1 MLNFFQNLL
10 QGGGSGSNILRYPY
24 EALSSATDY
33 LQIDI
38 LEYVPVSKNSQN
50 IGSESGA
57 SGLISRP
64 GSRRNSLNNRV
75 GYRSIG
81 GLTNR
86 VLKDGGTILLQ
97 IPSQVQDGNSA
108 SYGDSKMNGLVAAAA
123 DGASNI
129 MNSIK
134 LNDMEGSIENVQNNL
149 TGLGKQVAADAG
161 GVDGIKDIATKFFTS
176 KAVGA
181 LGGNV
186 SVNQLLARQSGEIFN
201 PNMELLFNG
210 PTLRSFRF
218 SFKMTPRS
226 SAEAEQIKLII
237 RSFKRN
243 MAAKTAAAA
252 NKSGSRGNFFL
263 KSPNIFELRYR
274 SGNQDHPFL
283 HKFKQCFLTDVSVN
297 YTGEGVYTTYEDA
310 TPVSMILDLSF
321 KELEPV
327 YDVDYDS
334 QQGQGGVGY

>member
-38 LEYVPVSKNSQN
+38 LEYVPVAKNSQN
-50 IGSESGA
+50 IGGPSSLVSA
-57 SGLISRP
+57 P

-86 VLKDGGTILLQ
+86 VLKDSGTILLQ

-108 SYGDSKMNGLVAAAA
+108 KYGDSKMNGLVAAAA
-123 DGASNI
+123 QGATDI
-129 MNSIK
+129 MQTIK
-134 LNDMEGSIENVQNNL
+134 LDNLGGSIQEAGERLMN
-149 TGLGKQVAADAG
+149 TGNTARDGVG
-161 GVDGIKDIATKFFTS
+161 GMEGIKDISTKFLTS

-226 SAEAEQIKLII
+226 SAEAAQIKLII

-243 MAAKTAAAA
+243 MAPKTAASA

-297 YTGEGVYTTYEDA
+297 YTGEGVYATYEDA

>member
-1 MLNFFQNLL
+1 MLNFFQNLF
-10 QGGGSGSNILRYPY
+10 QGGSGSNILRYPY

-33 LQIDI
+33 LQMDI
-38 LEYVPVSKNSQN
+38 LEYVPVAKNSQN
-50 IGSESGA
+50 TNGA
-57 SGLISRP
+57 NSLVSSP

-108 SYGDSKMNGLVAAAA
+108 SYGDSRMNGLVAAAA
-123 DGASNI
+123 EGATGIIKGIELDNI
-129 MNSIK
+129 K
-134 LNDMEGSIENVQNNL
+134 GSIDEVGKNL
-149 TGLGKQVAADAG
+149 KNTGSNALEGAG
-161 GVDGIKDIATKFFTS
+161 GEKGIQDIATKFFTS

-243 MAAKTAAAA
+243 MAPKTAESAG
-252 NKSGSRGNFFL
+252 KSGSRGNFFL

-297 YTGEGVYTTYEDA
+297 YTGEGVYATYEDA

-334 QQGQGGVGY
+334 EQGQGGVGY

>member
-1 MLNFFQNLL
+1 MLNFFQNLF
-10 QGGGSGSNILRYPY
+10 QSGSGSNILRYPY

-38 LEYVPVSKNSQN
+38 LEYVPVAKNSQN
-50 IGSESGA
+50 TNGA
-57 SGLISRP
+57 NSLVSSP

-108 SYGDSKMNGLVAAAA
+108 SYGDSRMNGLVAAAA
-123 DGASNI
+123 QGATDI
-129 MNSIK
+129 MSGIK
-134 LNDMEGSIENVQNNL
+134 LDDLGGSIQEVGAKLAETKNTALQ
-149 TGLGKQVAADAG
+149 GAG
-161 GVDGIKDIATKFFTS
+161 GVEGIQDITTKFLTS

-226 SAEAEQIKLII
+226 SAEAEQVKLII

-243 MAAKTAAAA
+243 MAPKTAAAA

-297 YTGEGVYTTYEDA
+297 YTGEGVYATYEDA

-334 QQGQGGVGY
+334 EQGQGGVGY

>member
-1 MLNFFQNLL
+1 M
-10 QGGGSGSNILRYPY
+10 
-24 EALSSATDY
+24 
-33 LQIDI
+33 
-38 LEYVPVSKNSQN
+38 
-50 IGSESGA
+50 
-57 SGLISRP
+57 
-64 GSRRNSLNNRV
+64 
-75 GYRSIG
+75 
-81 GLTNR
+81 TNR

-108 SYGDSKMNGLVAAAA
+108 SYGDSRMNGVVAAGAQAA
-123 DGASNI
+123 TDLMKNVKFDNMSKSLTETGENLKAIGNQTLGNLGGGA
-129 MNSIK
+129 
-134 LNDMEGSIENVQNNL
+134 
-149 TGLGKQVAADAG
+149 
-161 GVDGIKDIATKFFTS
+161 GIQDIATKFLTS

-186 SVNQLLARQSGEIFN
+186 SVNQLLARESGEIFN

-226 SAEAEQIKLII
+226 SSEAEQVKLII

-243 MAAKTAAAA
+243 MAPKTAESSS
-252 NKSGSRGNFFL
+252 KSGSRGNFFL

-283 HKFKQCFLTDVSVN
+283 HKFKQCFLTDVAVN
-297 YTGEGVYTTYEDA
+297 YTGEGVYATYEDA

-334 QQGQGGVGY
+334 EQGQGGVGY

>member
-1 MLNFFQNLL
+1 MLNFFQNLF
-10 QGGGSGSNILRYPY
+10 QSGSGSNILRYPY

-38 LEYVPVSKNSQN
+38 LEYVPVAKNSQN
-50 IGSESGA
+50 TNGA
-57 SGLISRP
+57 NSLVSSP

-108 SYGDSKMNGLVAAAA
+108 SYGDSRMNGLVAAAA
-123 DGASNI
+123 QGATDI
-129 MNSIK
+129 MQTIK
-134 LNDMEGSIENVQNNL
+134 LNKLGESIQETGEKLMSTGNAALEGI
-149 TGLGKQVAADAG
+149 GDAK
-161 GVDGIKDIATKFFTS
+161 GIQDIATKFLTS

-243 MAAKTAAAA
+243 MAPKTAAAA

-297 YTGEGVYTTYEDA
+297 YTGEGVYATYEDA

-334 QQGQGGVGY
+334 EQGQGGVGY

>member
-1 MLNFFQNLL
+1 M
-10 QGGGSGSNILRYPY
+10 
-24 EALSSATDY
+24 A
-33 LQIDI
+33 
-38 LEYVPVSKNSQN
+38 KNSQN
-50 IGSESGA
+50 ISGSSSLVSA
-57 SGLISRP
+57 P

-123 DGASNI
+123 QGATDI
-129 MNSIK
+129 MQTISFDDLK
-134 LNDMEGSIENVQNNL
+134 GSIQEVGEKLAN
-149 TGLGKQVAADAG
+149 TGNAALDGMG
-161 GVDGIKDIATKFFTS
+161 GVPGIKDITTKFLTS

-226 SAEAEQIKLII
+226 SAEAEQVKLII

-243 MAAKTAAAA
+243 MAPKTAAAA

-297 YTGEGVYTTYEDA
+297 YTGEGVYATYEDA

-334 QQGQGGVGY
+334 EQGQGGVGY

>member
-1 MLNFFQNLL
+1 MLNFFQNLFK
-10 QGGGSGSNILRYPY
+10 GGGSGSNILRYPY

-50 IGSESGA
+50 TNGA
-57 SGLISRP
+57 NSLVSSP

-108 SYGDSKMNGLVAAAA
+108 SYGDSRMNGLVAAAA

-243 MAAKTAAAA
+243 MAPKTAESAG
-252 NKSGSRGNFFL
+252 KSGSRGNLFL

-297 YTGEGVYTTYEDA
+297 YTGEGVYATYEDA

-334 QQGQGGVGY
+334 EQGQGGVGY

>member
-1 MLNFFQNLL
+1 MLNFFQNLF
-10 QGGGSGSNILRYPY
+10 QSGSGSNILRYPY
-24 EALSSATDY
+24 ESLSSATDY

-38 LEYVPVSKNSQN
+38 LEYIPVSKNSQN
-50 IGSESGA
+50 IGSESGT

-129 MNSIK
+129 MSSIK
-134 LNDMEGSIENVQNNL
+134 LDDMKGSIENVQNNL
-149 TGLGKQVAADAG
+149 TGLGKQVAADVG

-243 MAAKTAAAA
+243 MAPKTAASA
-252 NKSGSRGNFFL
+252 NKSGSRGNFL
-263 KSPNIFELRYR
+263 
-274 SGNQDHPFL
+274 
-283 HKFKQCFLTDVSVN
+283 
-297 YTGEGVYTTYEDA
+297 
-310 TPVSMILDLSF
+310 
-321 KELEPV
+321 
-327 YDVDYDS
+327 
-334 QQGQGGVGY
+334 

>member
-1 MLNFFQNLL
+1 MLNFFQNLFK
-10 QGGGSGSNILRYPY
+10 GGGSGSNILRYPY

-50 IGSESGA
+50 TSGTGS
-57 SGLISRP
+57 LISRP

-97 IPSQVQDGNSA
+97 VPAQVQDGNSV
-108 SYGDSKMNGLVAAAA
+108 SYGDSRMNGLVAAGAQAA
-123 DGASNI
+123 TAIMDG
-129 MNSIK
+129 IK
-134 LNDMEGSIENVQNNL
+134 LNDMEGSIENVSNELKGIGIQ
-149 TGLGKQVAADAG
+149 GLGDAG
-161 GVDGIKDIATKFFTS
+161 GGNGIKDIATKFLTS
-176 KAVGA
+176 KAMGA

-226 SAEAEQIKLII
+226 SAEAEQVKLII

-243 MAAKTAAAA
+243 MAPKTAESAG
-252 NKSGSRGNFFL
+252 KSGSRGNFFL

-297 YTGEGVYTTYEDA
+297 YTGEGVYATYEDA

-334 QQGQGGVGY
+334 EQGQGGVGY

>member
-1 MLNFFQNLL
+1 MLNFFQNLF
-10 QGGGSGSNILRYPY
+10 QSGSGSNILRYPY

-38 LEYVPVSKNSQN
+38 LEYVPVAKNSQN
-50 IGSESGA
+50 TNGA
-57 SGLISRP
+57 NSLVSSP

-108 SYGDSKMNGLVAAAA
+108 SYGDSRMNGLVAAAA
-123 DGASNI
+123 EGATGIIKGIELDNI
-129 MNSIK
+129 K
-134 LNDMEGSIENVQNNL
+134 GSIDEVGAKL
-149 TGLGKQVAADAG
+149 AKTGSTALEGAG
-161 GVDGIKDIATKFFTS
+161 GVEGIQDITTKFLTS

-243 MAAKTAAAA
+243 MAPKTAESA

-297 YTGEGVYTTYEDA
+297 YTGEGVYATYEDA

-334 QQGQGGVGY
+334 EQGQGGVGY

>member
-1 MLNFFQNLL
+1 
-10 QGGGSGSNILRYPY
+10 
-24 EALSSATDY
+24 
-33 LQIDI
+33 
-38 LEYVPVSKNSQN
+38 
-50 IGSESGA
+50 
-57 SGLISRP
+57 
-64 GSRRNSLNNRV
+64 
-75 GYRSIG
+75 
-81 GLTNR
+81 
-86 VLKDGGTILLQ
+86 
-97 IPSQVQDGNSA
+97 
-108 SYGDSKMNGLVAAAA
+108 MNGLVAAAA
-123 DGASNI
+123 QGAKSI
-129 MNSIK
+129 MTGVKFDNMQDSITK
-134 LNDMEGSIENVQNNL
+134 VGGELKANVDKTLGNL
-149 TGLGKQVAADAG
+149 GGGAG
-161 GVDGIKDIATKFFTS
+161 IQDIATKFLTS

-181 LGGNV
+181 FGGNV
-186 SVNQLLARQSGEIFN
+186 SVNQLLARESGEILN

-243 MAAKTAAAA
+243 MAPKTAAAA

-297 YTGEGVYTTYEDA
+297 YTGEGVYATYEDA

-334 QQGQGGVGY
+334 EQGQGGVGY

>member
-1 MLNFFQNLL
+1 MTFRSEIAFSNS
-10 QGGGSGSNILRYPY
+10 SGKTVPSVNPRSP
-24 EALSSATDY
+24 ALSFDPKSS
-33 LQIDI
+33 
-38 LEYVPVSKNSQN
+38 EY
-50 IGSESGA
+50 
-57 SGLISRP
+57 
-64 GSRRNSLNNRV
+64 
-75 GYRSIG
+75 
-81 GLTNR
+81 
-86 VLKDGGTILLQ
+86 
-97 IPSQVQDGNSA
+97 
-108 SYGDSKMNGLVAAAA
+108 
-123 DGASNI
+123 
-129 MNSIK
+129 
-134 LNDMEGSIENVQNNL
+134 
-149 TGLGKQVAADAG
+149 
-161 GVDGIKDIATKFFTS
+161 IATKFLTS

-243 MAAKTAAAA
+243 MAPKTAAAA

-274 SGNQDHPFL
+274 SGNQDHPFV

-297 YTGEGVYTTYEDA
+297 YTGEGVYATYEDA

-327 YDVDYDS
+327 YDVDYYS
-334 QQGQGGVGY
+334 EQGQGGVGY

>member
-1 MLNFFQNLL
+1 MLNFFKNLF
-10 QGGGSGSNILRYPY
+10 QSGSGSNILRYPY

-33 LQIDI
+33 LQMDI
-38 LEYVPVSKNSQN
+38 LEYVPVAKNSQN
-50 IGSESGA
+50 TNGA
-57 SGLISRP
+57 NSLVSSP

-108 SYGDSKMNGLVAAAA
+108 SYGDSRMNGLVAAAA
-123 DGASNI
+123 QGATDI
-129 MNSIK
+129 MSSIK
-134 LNDMEGSIENVQNNL
+134 LDDLGGSIQEVGAKLAETKNTALQ
-149 TGLGKQVAADAG
+149 GAG
-161 GVDGIKDIATKFFTS
+161 GVEGIKDITTKFLTS

-226 SAEAEQIKLII
+226 SAEAEQVKLII

-243 MAAKTAAAA
+243 MAPKTAESAG
-252 NKSGSRGNFFL
+252 KSGSRGNFFL

-297 YTGEGVYTTYEDA
+297 YTGEGVYATYEDA

-334 QQGQGGVGY
+334 EQGQGGVGY

>member
-1 MLNFFQNLL
+1 MLNFFQNLF
-10 QGGGSGSNILRYPY
+10 QSGSGSNILRYPY

-33 LQIDI
+33 LQMDI
-38 LEYVPVSKNSQN
+38 LEYVPVAKNSQN
-50 IGSESGA
+50 TNGA
-57 SGLISRP
+57 NSLVSSP

-108 SYGDSKMNGLVAAAA
+108 SYGDSRMNGLVAAAA
-123 DGASNI
+123 QGATDI
-129 MNSIK
+129 MSGIK
-134 LNDMEGSIENVQNNL
+134 LDDLGGSIQEVGAKLAETKNTALQ
-149 TGLGKQVAADAG
+149 GAG
-161 GVDGIKDIATKFFTS
+161 GVEGIKDITTKFLTS

-243 MAAKTAAAA
+243 MAPKTAAAA

-263 KSPNIFELRYR
+263 KSPNIFDLRYR

-297 YTGEGVYTTYEDA
+297 YTGEGVYATYEDA

-334 QQGQGGVGY
+334 EQGQGGVGY

>member
-1 MLNFFQNLL
+1 MLNFFQNLFK
-10 QGGGSGSNILRYPY
+10 GGGSGSNILRYPY

-50 IGSESGA
+50 TNGA
-57 SGLISRP
+57 NSLVSSP

-226 SAEAEQIKLII
+226 SAEAEQVKLII

-243 MAAKTAAAA
+243 MAPKTAESAG
-252 NKSGSRGNFFL
+252 KSGSRGNFFL

-297 YTGEGVYTTYEDA
+297 YTGEGVYATYEDA

-334 QQGQGGVGY
+334 EQGQGGVGY

>member
-33 LQIDI
+33 LQMDI
-38 LEYVPVSKNSQN
+38 LEYVPVAKNSQN
-50 IGSESGA
+50 TNGA
-57 SGLISRP
+57 NSLVSSP

-108 SYGDSKMNGLVAAAA
+108 SYGDSRMNGLVAAAA
-123 DGASNI
+123 QGATDI
-129 MNSIK
+129 MSGIK
-134 LNDMEGSIENVQNNL
+134 LDDLGGSIQEVGAKLAETKNTALQ
-149 TGLGKQVAADAG
+149 GAG
-161 GVDGIKDIATKFFTS
+161 GTEGIKDITTKFLTS

-243 MAAKTAAAA
+243 MAPKTAESAG
-252 NKSGSRGNFFL
+252 KSGSRGNFFL

-297 YTGEGVYTTYEDA
+297 YTGEGVYATYEDA

-334 QQGQGGVGY
+334 EQGQGGVGY

>member
-1 MLNFFQNLL
+1 MLNFFQNLFK
-10 QGGGSGSNILRYPY
+10 GGGSGSNILRYPY

-50 IGSESGA
+50 INGA
-57 SGLISRP
+57 NSLVSSP

-108 SYGDSKMNGLVAAAA
+108 SYGDSRMNGLVAAAA
-123 DGASNI
+123 QGATDI
-129 MNSIK
+129 MSGIK
-134 LNDMEGSIENVQNNL
+134 LDDLGGSIQEVGTKLAETKNNAL
-149 TGLGKQVAADAG
+149 QGAG
-161 GVDGIKDIATKFFTS
+161 GVDGIKDITTKFLTS

-226 SAEAEQIKLII
+226 SAEAEQVKLII

-243 MAAKTAAAA
+243 MAPKTAASA

-297 YTGEGVYTTYEDA
+297 YTGEGVYATYEDA

-334 QQGQGGVGY
+334 EQGQGGVGY

>member
-1 MLNFFQNLL
+1 MPKFLENLY
-10 QGGGSGSNILRYPY
+10 QGGGGGSNILRYPY
-24 EALSSATDY
+24 EALSSVTDY

-50 IGSESGA
+50 TSGTGSLVSG
-57 SGLISRP
+57 P

-86 VLKDGGTILLQ
+86 VLKDTGTILLQ

-108 SYGDSKMNGLVAAAA
+108 SYGDSRMNGLVAAAA
-123 DGASNI
+123 QGATDI
-129 MNSIK
+129 MKGIK
-134 LNDMEGSIENVQNNL
+134 FDDMKGSIEAVGNKL
-149 TGLGKQVAADAG
+149 KDTGSTAMKGVG
-161 GVDGIKDIATKFFTS
+161 GTEGISDIATKFMTS

-210 PTLRSFRF
+210 PTLRNFRF

-226 SAEAEQIKLII
+226 SAEAEQVKLII

-243 MAAKTAAAA
+243 MAPKTGEASA
-252 NKSGSRGNFFL
+252 KSGSRGNFFL

-297 YTGEGVYTTYEDA
+297 YTGEGVYATYEDA

-334 QQGQGGVGY
+334 EQGQGGVGY

>member
-33 LQIDI
+33 LQMDI
-38 LEYVPVSKNSQN
+38 LEYVPVAKNSQN
-50 IGSESGA
+50 TNGA
-57 SGLISRP
+57 NSLVSSP

-108 SYGDSKMNGLVAAAA
+108 SYGDSRMNGLVAAAA
-123 DGASNI
+123 QGATDI
-129 MNSIK
+129 MSSIK
-134 LNDMEGSIENVQNNL
+134 LDDLGGSIQEVGAKLAETKNTALQ
-149 TGLGKQVAADAG
+149 GAG
-161 GVDGIKDIATKFFTS
+161 GVEGIKDITTKFLTS

-226 SAEAEQIKLII
+226 SAEAEQIKLIV

-243 MAAKTAAAA
+243 MAPKTAESAG
-252 NKSGSRGNFFL
+252 KSGSRGNFFL

-297 YTGEGVYTTYEDA
+297 YTGEGVYATYEDA

-334 QQGQGGVGY
+334 EQGQGGVGY

>member
-1 MLNFFQNLL
+1 MLNFLKNLS

-33 LQIDI
+33 LQMDI
-38 LEYVPVSKNSQN
+38 LEYVPVAKNSQN
-50 IGSESGA
+50 TNGPGS
-57 SGLISRP
+57 LISGP

-108 SYGDSKMNGLVAAAA
+108 SYGDSRMNGVVAAGAQAA
-123 DGASNI
+123 TDLMKNVKFDNMSKSLTETGENLKAIGNQTLGNLGGGA
-129 MNSIK
+129 
-134 LNDMEGSIENVQNNL
+134 
-149 TGLGKQVAADAG
+149 
-161 GVDGIKDIATKFFTS
+161 GIQDIATKFLTS

-186 SVNQLLARQSGEIFN
+186 SVNQLLARESGEIFN

-226 SAEAEQIKLII
+226 SSEAEQVKLII

-243 MAAKTAAAA
+243 MAPKTAESSS
-252 NKSGSRGNFFL
+252 KSGSRGNFFL

-283 HKFKQCFLTDVSVN
+283 HKFKQCFLTDVAVN
-297 YTGEGVYTTYEDA
+297 YTGEGVYATYEDA

-334 QQGQGGVGY
+334 EQGQGGVGY

>member
-33 LQIDI
+33 LQMDI
-38 LEYVPVSKNSQN
+38 LEYVPVAKNSQN
-50 IGSESGA
+50 TNGA
-57 SGLISRP
+57 NSLVSSP

-97 IPSQVQDGNSA
+97 IPSQVQDGNIA
-108 SYGDSKMNGLVAAAA
+108 SYGDSRMNGLVAAAA
-123 DGASNI
+123 QGATDI
-129 MNSIK
+129 QQTIK
-134 LNDMEGSIENVQNNL
+134 LDDLKGSIDEVGTKLAN
-149 TGLGKQVAADAG
+149 TGNKALEGMG
-161 GVDGIKDIATKFFTS
+161 GEKGIQDIATKYFTS
-176 KAVGA
+176 AAVGA

-186 SVNQLLARQSGEIFN
+186 SVNQLLARENGEIFN

-210 PTLRSFRF
+210 PTLRNFRF

-226 SAEAEQIKLII
+226 SAEAEQVKLII

-243 MAAKTAAAA
+243 MAPKTAESAG
-252 NKSGSRGNFFL
+252 KSGSRGNLFL

-297 YTGEGVYTTYEDA
+297 YTGEGVYATYEDA

>member
-1 MLNFFQNLL
+1 MLNFFQNLF
-10 QGGGSGSNILRYPY
+10 QSGSGSNILRYPY

-50 IGSESGA
+50 TNGTGS
-57 SGLISRP
+57 LISGP

-108 SYGDSKMNGLVAAAA
+108 SYGDSRMNGLVAAAA
-123 DGASNI
+123 QGAKSVMTGVKFDN
-129 MNSIK
+129 MQESITK
-134 LNDMEGSIENVQNNL
+134 VGGELKANVDKTLGNL
-149 TGLGKQVAADAG
+149 GGGAG
-161 GVDGIKDIATKFFTS
+161 IQDIATKFLTS
-176 KAVGA
+176 KAVGVF
-181 LGGNV
+181 GGNV
-186 SVNQLLARQSGEIFN
+186 SVNQLLARESGEILN

-226 SAEAEQIKLII
+226 SAEAEQVKLII

-243 MAAKTAAAA
+243 MAPKTAESAG
-252 NKSGSRGNFFL
+252 KSGSRGNFFL

-297 YTGEGVYTTYEDA
+297 YTGEGVYATYEDA

-334 QQGQGGVGY
+334 EQGQGGVGY

>member
-1 MLNFFQNLL
+1 MLNFFQNLF

-33 LQIDI
+33 LQIDV

-50 IGSESGA
+50 TNGA
-57 SGLISRP
+57 NSLVSSP

-108 SYGDSKMNGLVAAAA
+108 SYGDSRMNGLVAAAA
-123 DGASNI
+123 QGAKSI
-129 MNSIK
+129 MTGVKFDNMQDSITK
-134 LNDMEGSIENVQNNL
+134 VGGELKANVDKTLGNL
-149 TGLGKQVAADAG
+149 GGGAG
-161 GVDGIKDIATKFFTS
+161 IQDIATKFLTS

-181 LGGNV
+181 FGGNV
-186 SVNQLLARQSGEIFN
+186 SVNQLLARESGEILN

-226 SAEAEQIKLII
+226 SAEAEQVKLII

-243 MAAKTAAAA
+243 MAPKTAESAG
-252 NKSGSRGNFFL
+252 KSGSRGNFFL

-334 QQGQGGVGY
+334 EQGQGGVGY

>member
-1 MLNFFQNLL
+1 MLNFFQNLF

-33 LQIDI
+33 LQIDV

-50 IGSESGA
+50 TNGA
-57 SGLISRP
+57 NSLVSSP

-108 SYGDSKMNGLVAAAA
+108 SYGDSRMNGLVAAAA
-123 DGASNI
+123 
-129 MNSIK
+129 
-134 LNDMEGSIENVQNNL
+134 Q
-149 TGLGKQVAADAG
+149 
-161 GVDGIKDIATKFFTS
+161 GVTDVMTGIKFDNMQDSITKVGGELKANVDKTLGNLGGGAGIQDIATKFLTS

-181 LGGNV
+181 FGGNV
-186 SVNQLLARQSGEIFN
+186 SVNQLLARESGEILN

-226 SAEAEQIKLII
+226 SAEAEQVKLII

-243 MAAKTAAAA
+243 MAPKTAESAG
-252 NKSGSRGNFFL
+252 KSGSRGNFFL

-297 YTGEGVYTTYEDA
+297 YTGEGVYATYEDA

-334 QQGQGGVGY
+334 EQGQGGVGY

>member
-1 MLNFFQNLL
+1 MLNFFQNLF
-10 QGGGSGSNILRYPY
+10 QSGSGSNILRYPY

-38 LEYVPVSKNSQN
+38 LEYVPVAKNSQN
-50 IGSESGA
+50 ISGSSSLVSA
-57 SGLISRP
+57 P

-108 SYGDSKMNGLVAAAA
+108 NYGDSKMNGVVAAAA
-123 DGASNI
+123 QGAQS
-129 MNSIK
+129 
-134 LNDMEGSIENVQNNL
+134 LMEGVKFDNMQESLTKVGGELKANVDTTLGNL
-149 TGLGKQVAADAG
+149 GGGAG
-161 GVDGIKDIATKFFTS
+161 IQDIATKFLTS

-186 SVNQLLARQSGEIFN
+186 SVNQLLARESGEIFN

-210 PTLRSFRF
+210 PTLRNFRF

-243 MAAKTAAAA
+243 MAPKTGESSG
-252 NKSGSRGNFFL
+252 KSGSRGNFFL

-297 YTGEGVYTTYEDA
+297 YTGEGVYATYEDA

-334 QQGQGGVGY
+334 EQGQGGVGY

>member
-1 MLNFFQNLL
+1 MLNFFQNLFK
-10 QGGGSGSNILRYPY
+10 GGGSGSNILRYPY

-38 LEYVPVSKNSQN
+38 LEYVPVAKNSQN
-50 IGSESGA
+50 IGGPSSLVSA
-57 SGLISRP
+57 P

-86 VLKDGGTILLQ
+86 VLKDSGTILLQ

-108 SYGDSKMNGLVAAAA
+108 NYGDSKMNGVVAAAA
-123 DGASNI
+123 GAA
-129 MNSIK
+129 
-134 LNDMEGSIENVQNNL
+134 GSIIKGIELDNA
-149 TGLGKQVAADAG
+149 KQSINKVGSDLKNTAEKTVEAAG
-161 GVDGIKDIATKFFTS
+161 GGVGIQDIATKYFTS
-176 KAVGA
+176 AAVGA

-186 SVNQLLARQSGEIFN
+186 SVNQLLARENGEIFN
-201 PNMELLFNG
+201 PNMELLFND
-210 PTLRSFRF
+210 PTLRNFRF

-226 SAEAEQIKLII
+226 SAEAEQVKLII

-243 MAAKTAAAA
+243 MAPKTAESAG
-252 NKSGSRGNFFL
+252 KSGSRGNFFL

-334 QQGQGGVGY
+334 EQGQGGVGY

>member
-1 MLNFFQNLL
+1 MLNFFQNLF
-10 QGGGSGSNILRYPY
+10 QSGSGSNILRYPY
-24 EALSSATDY
+24 ESLSSATDY
-33 LQIDI
+33 LQMDI
-38 LEYVPVSKNSQN
+38 LEYVPVAKNSQN
-50 IGSESGA
+50 TNGA
-57 SGLISRP
+57 NSLVSSP

-108 SYGDSKMNGLVAAAA
+108 SYGDSRMNGLVAAAA
-123 DGASNI
+123 QGATDI
-129 MNSIK
+129 MSGIK
-134 LNDMEGSIENVQNNL
+134 LDDLGGSIQEVGAKLAETKNTALQ
-149 TGLGKQVAADAG
+149 GAG
-161 GVDGIKDIATKFFTS
+161 GVEGIKDITTKFLTS

-243 MAAKTAAAA
+243 MAPKTAAAA

-297 YTGEGVYTTYEDA
+297 YTGEGVYATYEDA

-334 QQGQGGVGY
+334 EQGQGGVGY

>member
-1 MLNFFQNLL
+1 MLNFFQNLFK
-10 QGGGSGSNILRYPY
+10 GGGSGSNILRYPY

-50 IGSESGA
+50 TNGA
-57 SGLISRP
+57 NSLVSSP

-108 SYGDSKMNGLVAAAA
+108 SYGDSRMNGLVAAAA
-123 DGASNI
+123 QGATDI
-129 MNSIK
+129 MSGIK
-134 LNDMEGSIENVQNNL
+134 LDDLGGSIQEVGAKLAETKNTALQ
-149 TGLGKQVAADAG
+149 GAG
-161 GVDGIKDIATKFFTS
+161 GVEGIKDITTKFLTS

-243 MAAKTAAAA
+243 MAPKTAAAA

-297 YTGEGVYTTYEDA
+297 YTGEGVYATYEDA

-334 QQGQGGVGY
+334 EQGQGGVGY

>member
-1 MLNFFQNLL
+1 M
-10 QGGGSGSNILRYPY
+10 
-24 EALSSATDY
+24 
-33 LQIDI
+33 DI
-38 LEYVPVSKNSQN
+38 LEYVPVAKNSQN
-50 IGSESGA
+50 TNGA
-57 SGLISRP
+57 NSLVSSP

-108 SYGDSKMNGLVAAAA
+108 SYGDSRMNGLVAAAA
-123 DGASNI
+123 QGATDI
-129 MNSIK
+129 MSGIK
-134 LNDMEGSIENVQNNL
+134 LDDLGGSIQEVGAKLAETKNTALQ
-149 TGLGKQVAADAG
+149 GAG
-161 GVDGIKDIATKFFTS
+161 GVEGIKDITTKFLTS

-243 MAAKTAAAA
+243 MAPKTAAAA

-297 YTGEGVYTTYEDA
+297 YTGEGVYATYEDA

-334 QQGQGGVGY
+334 EQGQGGVGY

>member
-1 MLNFFQNLL
+1 MLNFFKNLF
-10 QGGGSGSNILRYPY
+10 QSGSGSNILRYPY

-38 LEYVPVSKNSQN
+38 LEYVPVAKNSQN
-50 IGSESGA
+50 IGGPSSLVSA
-57 SGLISRP
+57 P

-108 SYGDSKMNGLVAAAA
+108 SYGDSRMNGLVAAAA
-123 DGASNI
+123 QGATDI
-129 MNSIK
+129 MSGIK
-134 LNDMEGSIENVQNNL
+134 LDDLGGSIQEVGAKLAETKNTALQ
-149 TGLGKQVAADAG
+149 GAG
-161 GVDGIKDIATKFFTS
+161 GVEGIKDITTKFLTS

-243 MAAKTAAAA
+243 MAPKTAAAA

-297 YTGEGVYTTYEDA
+297 YPGEGVYATYEDA

-327 YDVDYDS
+327 YDVDYDTE
-334 QQGQGGVGY
+334 QGQGGVGY

>member
-1 MLNFFQNLL
+1 MLNFLKNLS

-38 LEYVPVSKNSQN
+38 LEYVPVAKNSQN
-50 IGSESGA
+50 ISGT
-57 SGLISRP
+57 SSLISDP

-86 VLKDGGTILLQ
+86 VLKDSGTILLQ

-108 SYGDSKMNGLVAAAA
+108 NYGDSKMNGVVAAAA
-123 DGASNI
+123 GAA
-129 MNSIK
+129 
-134 LNDMEGSIENVQNNL
+134 GSIIKGIELDNIKGSVNKVGGEL
-149 TGLGKQVAADAG
+149 KGTAEKAMESAG
-161 GVDGIKDIATKFFTS
+161 GGSGIQDIATKYFTS
-176 KAVGA
+176 AAVGA

-186 SVNQLLARQSGEIFN
+186 SVNQLLARQNGEIFN

-210 PTLRSFRF
+210 PTLRNFRF

-226 SAEAEQIKLII
+226 SDEAEQVKLII

-243 MAAKTAAAA
+243 MAPKTSESSS
-252 NKSGSRGNFFL
+252 KSGSRGNFFL

-334 QQGQGGVGY
+334 EQGQGGVGY

>member
-1 MLNFFQNLL
+1 MLNFFQNLF
-10 QGGGSGSNILRYPY
+10 QSGSGSNILRYPY
-24 EALSSATDY
+24 ESLSSATDY
-33 LQIDI
+33 LQMDI
-38 LEYVPVSKNSQN
+38 LEYVPVAKNSQN
-50 IGSESGA
+50 TNGA
-57 SGLISRP
+57 NSLVSSP

-108 SYGDSKMNGLVAAAA
+108 SYGDSRMNGLVAAAA
-123 DGASNI
+123 QGATDI
-129 MNSIK
+129 MSGIK
-134 LNDMEGSIENVQNNL
+134 LDDLGGSIQEVGAKLAETKNTALQ
-149 TGLGKQVAADAG
+149 GAG
-161 GVDGIKDIATKFFTS
+161 GVEGIKDITTKFLTS

-210 PTLRSFRF
+210 PTLRNFRF

-226 SAEAEQIKLII
+226 SDEAEQVKLII

-243 MAAKTAAAA
+243 MAPKTAQSAG
-252 NKSGSRGNFFL
+252 KSGSRGNFFL

-297 YTGEGVYTTYEDA
+297 YTGEGVYATYEDA

-334 QQGQGGVGY
+334 EQGQGGVGY

>member
-1 MLNFFQNLL
+1 MLNFFQNLFK
-10 QGGGSGSNILRYPY
+10 GGGSGSNILRYPY

-33 LQIDI
+33 LQIDV

-50 IGSESGA
+50 TNGTGS
-57 SGLISRP
+57 LISGP

-108 SYGDSKMNGLVAAAA
+108 SYGDSRMNGLVAAAA
-123 DGASNI
+123 QGAKSI
-129 MNSIK
+129 MTGVKFDNMQDSITK
-134 LNDMEGSIENVQNNL
+134 VGGELKANVDKTLGNL
-149 TGLGKQVAADAG
+149 GGGAG
-161 GVDGIKDIATKFFTS
+161 IQDIATKFLTS

-181 LGGNV
+181 FGGNV
-186 SVNQLLARQSGEIFN
+186 SVNQLLARQNGEIFN

-210 PTLRSFRF
+210 PTLRNFRF

-226 SAEAEQIKLII
+226 SAEAEQVKLII

-243 MAAKTAAAA
+243 MAPKTAESAG
-252 NKSGSRGNFFL
+252 KSGSRGNLFL

-297 YTGEGVYTTYEDA
+297 YTGEGVYATYEDA

-334 QQGQGGVGY
+334 EQGQGGVGY

>member
-1 MLNFFQNLL
+1 MLNFFQNLF
-10 QGGGSGSNILRYPY
+10 QSGSGSNILRYPY

-33 LQIDI
+33 LQMDI
-38 LEYVPVSKNSQN
+38 LEYVPVAKNSQN
-50 IGSESGA
+50 TNGA
-57 SGLISRP
+57 NSLVSSP

-108 SYGDSKMNGLVAAAA
+108 SYGDSRMNGLVAAAA
-123 DGASNI
+123 QGATDI
-129 MNSIK
+129 MSGIK
-134 LNDMEGSIENVQNNL
+134 LDDLGGSIQEVGAKLAETKNTALQ
-149 TGLGKQVAADAG
+149 GAG
-161 GVDGIKDIATKFFTS
+161 GVEGIKDITTKFLTS

-243 MAAKTAAAA
+243 MAPKTAAAA

-297 YTGEGVYTTYEDA
+297 YTGEGVYATYEDA

-334 QQGQGGVGY
+334 EQGQGGVGY

>member
-33 LQIDI
+33 LQIDV

-50 IGSESGA
+50 TNGA
-57 SGLISRP
+57 NSLVSSP

-108 SYGDSKMNGLVAAAA
+108 SYGDSRMNGLVAAAA
-123 DGASNI
+123 QGATDI
-129 MNSIK
+129 MSSIK
-134 LNDMEGSIENVQNNL
+134 LDDLGGSIQEVGAKLAETKNTALQ
-149 TGLGKQVAADAG
+149 GAG
-161 GVDGIKDIATKFFTS
+161 GVEGIKDITTKFLTS

-226 SAEAEQIKLII
+226 SAEAEQVKLII

-243 MAAKTAAAA
+243 MAPKTAESAG
-252 NKSGSRGNFFL
+252 KSGSRGNFFL

-297 YTGEGVYTTYEDA
+297 YTGEGVYATYEDA

-334 QQGQGGVGY
+334 EQGQGGVGY

>member
-10 QGGGSGSNILRYPY
+10 KGGGSGSNILRYPY

-33 LQIDI
+33 LQIDV

-50 IGSESGA
+50 TNGA
-57 SGLISRP
+57 NSLVSSP

-108 SYGDSKMNGLVAAAA
+108 SYGDSRMNGLVAAAA
-123 DGASNI
+123 QGATDI
-129 MNSIK
+129 MSGIK
-134 LNDMEGSIENVQNNL
+134 LDDLGGSIQEVGTKLAETKNNAL
-149 TGLGKQVAADAG
+149 QGAG
-161 GVDGIKDIATKFFTS
+161 GVDGIKDITTKFLTS

-243 MAAKTAAAA
+243 MAPKTAAAA

-297 YTGEGVYTTYEDA
+297 YTGEGVYATYEDA

-334 QQGQGGVGY
+334 EQGQGGVGY